1 MFDLPDNFERT
12 HMSRLRMFLAAL
24 VASIAIANVLYAQ
37 HPILDSLNALRPRH
51 LEAGF
56 SDSTVHLRWHRP
68 ETSTDPSWYR
78 IYRSSGM
85 AFPGFLGS
93 GHDTTYDDTTV
104 LLQTTYHYFVT
115 AVYHDT
121 SESFPSNIVEIFTGT
136 GDSDHHPPDVRIVF
150 TTKPPRTAIVNHAF
164 TYDADAMSFPAGI
177 PVCFKLKDA
186 PDGMTIDSAS
196 GVVNWTPEREGC
208 YEVEIIAHTCDTLD
222 GRAEQEFNLY
232 VFSGAPGSV
241 AGTVRNDSG
250 EAVRHVKVKL
260 FDVGRGDFVMKTST
274 DDSGHY
280 NFPMVNPVTYYLRAE
295 PDKHQYLS
303 QWYNGAEHIENAT
316 PVVVPESG
324 AVSIDITLKKKG
336 SDRFRIGGTVLN
348 DSLQPVSGAK
358 VVASLLG
365 HDRRSDD
372 RFDDFH
378 DAKGHDGED
387 DQGDHDGGDHHPG
400 DDHAGTA
407 VTDSNGHYSMVLHG
421 GTYIISASA
430 KHYLSQFWNHKPT
443 PLEADPLDLAA
454 DTTGIDFTLQR
465 VVVATGSISGH
476 ILYAA
481 DSTAAESDVMA
492 FRKDSSGHFTRFKS
506 SVDTDTSGAYTLG
519 HLPDGSYVI
528 LAKDEKDIIP
538 TFYNLSGGTSFLDSA
553 STVTV
558 SGGAAVAGIDIY
570 VKVDSVDGLNSVKGM
585 ITLDTSPSGG
595 IVPVAGVI
603 VILSGSDGAVAGS
616 AVSEG
621 DGSYL
626 AVGLAP
632 DTYTLIFQM
641 PGLRTASARV
651 PVRYENNAPTTST
664 ANVRLVEGT
673 GDLTLGDQPGS
684 AAPMEFMLYQN
695 YPNPFNPTTRIAFD
709 LPEAAQVTLRIYNVI
724 GQEVATLAENT
735 RYGAGRHALVLDAST
750 LGSGLYFAKLQAG
763 SNSIVRK
770 MLLVR

>member
-1 MFDLPDNFERT
+1 
-12 HMSRLRMFLAAL
+12 
-24 VASIAIANVLYAQ
+24 
-37 HPILDSLNALRPRH
+37 
-51 LEAGF
+51 
-56 SDSTVHLRWHRP
+56 
-68 ETSTDPSWYR
+68 
-78 IYRSSGM
+78 
-85 AFPGFLGS
+85 
-93 GHDTTYDDTTV
+93 
-104 LLQTTYHYFVT
+104 
-115 AVYHDT
+115 
-121 SESFPSNIVEIFTGT
+121 
-136 GDSDHHPPDVRIVF
+136 
-150 TTKPPRTAIVNHAF
+150 
-164 TYDADAMSFPAGI
+164 
-177 PVCFKLKDA
+177 
-186 PDGMTIDSAS
+186 
-196 GVVNWTPEREGC
+196 
-208 YEVEIIAHTCDTLD
+208 
-222 GRAEQEFNLY
+222 
-232 VFSGAPGSV
+232 
-241 AGTVRNDSG
+241 
-250 EAVRHVKVKL
+250 
-260 FDVGRGDFVMKTST
+260 
-274 DDSGHY
+274 
-280 NFPMVNPVTYYLRAE
+280 
-295 PDKHQYLS
+295 
-303 QWYNGAEHIENAT
+303 
-316 PVVVPESG
+316 
-324 AVSIDITLKKKG
+324 
-336 SDRFRIGGTVLN
+336 
-348 DSLQPVSGAK
+348 
-358 VVASLLG
+358 
-365 HDRRSDD
+365 
-372 RFDDFH
+372 
-378 DAKGHDGED
+378 
-387 DQGDHDGGDHHPG
+387 
-400 DDHAGTA
+400 
-407 VTDSNGHYSMVLHG
+407 
-421 GTYIISASA
+421 
-430 KHYLSQFWNHKPT
+430 
-443 PLEADPLDLAA
+443 
-454 DTTGIDFTLQR
+454 
-465 VVVATGSISGH
+465 
-476 ILYAA
+476 
-481 DSTAAESDVMA
+481 
-492 FRKDSSGHFTRFKS
+492 
-506 SVDTDTSGAYTLG
+506 VDTDTSGAYTLG